1 MKKEERLEVFRINLT
16 KLANAGEGG
25 FVIFDACGKFVQFA
39 GGRDLDGFVCDI
51 PFTELSE
58 AERTRL
64 LKLTEFFQSEGARD
78 EDSDE
83 QVSYTAE
90 FDLEAIEKAVQLT
103 ERIFVD
109 VFLFSPD
116 YQIRPELNL
125 EG

>member
-1 MKKEERLEVFRINLT
+1 MKKEERLEIFRINLT

-39 GGRDLDGFVCDI
+39 GGRDLNGFVCDI
-51 PFTELSE
+51 PFAELSE

-64 LKLTEFFQSEGARD
+64 LELTEFSQNEGATNAG
-78 EDSDE
+78 SGE
-83 QVSYTAE
+83 QTSYTTE
-90 FDLEAIEKAVQLT
+90 FDLVAIDKAVQLT

-109 VFLFSPD
+109 VFLFPPD
-116 YQIRPELNL
+116 YQIKPELNL